1 MKLPFL
7 YEHLQKSSIDNKKQ
21 ILEALT
27 THDWK
32 ITDISSFSSVN
43 CGDPIINLESDK
55 GYWLIHI
62 PLDLFSKAVLAE
74 ELITINK
81 NNKQ

>member
-7 YEHLQKSSIDNKKQ
+7 YEHLQKSSIDNKEQ

-32 ITDISSFSSVN
+32 ITDISSYSGIN
-43 CGDPIINLESDK
+43 CGDPVINLESDK

-62 PLDLFSKAVLAE
+62 PLDLFSKVVLAE